1 MLRPRQQRERPVAHR
16 HERLRQPP
24 LPRAGH
30 IAVIRYPHGHEAQ
43 RRGAR
48 EQLPRGLRAREG
60 QPLLH
65 PVTQQHLPAR
75 KIAAGAAQALRA
87 ERALQLAQTVGTQ
100 KRAAP
105 VRLRKV
111 GVAVRVHAHHAPELL
126 RQRMPQAQIGI
137 LRIGV
142 NNDLPRGA
150 ARLRTRT
157 GDAPERIIVVGS
169 GLVHGGLL
177 TLIDLL

>member
-1 MLRPRQQRERPVAHR
+1 
-16 HERLRQPP
+16 
-24 LPRAGH
+24 
-30 IAVIRYPHGHEAQ
+30 
-43 RRGAR
+43 
-48 EQLPRGLRAREG
+48 
-60 QPLLH
+60 
-65 PVTQQHLPAR
+65 
-75 KIAAGAAQALRA
+75 
-87 ERALQLAQTVGTQ
+87 
-100 KRAAP
+100 
-105 VRLRKV
+105 
-111 GVAVRVHAHHAPELL
+111 
-126 RQRMPQAQIGI
+126 MPQAQIGI